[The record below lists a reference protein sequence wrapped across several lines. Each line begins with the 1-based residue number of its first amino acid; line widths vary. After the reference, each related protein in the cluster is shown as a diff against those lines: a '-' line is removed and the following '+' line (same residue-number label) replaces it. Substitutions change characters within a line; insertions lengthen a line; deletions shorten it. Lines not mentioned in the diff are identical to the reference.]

1 MIWEK
6 SLIIYSNCYRI
17 FDYDIIYVCIFI
29 FELNYLKKN
38 IFFNIIIILVYSNLI
53 VKRLDCY
60 LLFDMVSFLYE
71 MFWFFKNL
79 FYYIN

>member
-1 MIWEK
+1 MIGEK
-6 SLIIYSNCYRI
+6 SLIIYSYRI

>member
-38 IFFNIIIILVYSNLI
+38 IFFKITSKQLKQINNL
-53 VKRLDCY
+53 
-60 LLFDMVSFLYE
+60 
-71 MFWFFKNL
+71 
-79 FYYIN
+79 